1 MVLNPMDLCG
11 RAGLGNQIR
20 TQKATFNSEK
30 GGRADACMCMCV
42 CVYVEGV
49 CLGKTKNSLLVHV
62 IMNLLTF
69 LLKCSPEGSPVE
81 RKEEQ

>member
-1 MVLNPMDLCG
+1 MLVCV
-11 RAGLGNQIR
+11 
-20 TQKATFNSEK
+20 
-30 GGRADACMCMCV
+30 CV